1 MWYHRLKHYGENA
14 APGRN
19 ELECDME
26 EFKIGLL
33 LPIIFSVCFI
43 LSIPNFLSAQSLY
56 QGQIL
61 NAKTGNPI
69 PYITIKL
76 IKENLSV
83 SADENGYFVLKALT
97 TGSTDSLLFKG
108 IGYTSKK
115 ISTSSYNQPLI
126 VHLNE
131 DVNSLNEVAISFKK
145 ISKQLNQF
153 KKNNFTAYL
162 FKYQIAQE
170 FDRPTDC
177 HFLKSVSIGINTNF
191 FGSNLKS
198 KFRIR
203 VYDQNP
209 FGGGPGEDLCLEKI
223 EVNYEG
229 SAMLDLDLTKYKIL
243 IPHSKFFV
251 AIEKLL
257 IPYNERYRL
266 HRDVTQ
272 NTQKADIIRIHAM
285 TYNTYYEPVAY
296 FKKTKERLNW
306 SLDYVGDKWK
316 ARLRGVI
323 GISALITN

>member
-1 MWYHRLKHYGENA
+1 MKTMEIYRLH
-14 APGRN
+14 
-19 ELECDME
+19 
-26 EFKIGLL
+26 
-33 LPIIFSVCFI
+33 I
-43 LSIPNFLSAQSLY
+43 LFLVSFLVIPNFLSAQSVY
-56 QGQIL
+56 KGQIL
-61 NAKTGNPI
+61 NSKSGNPI
-69 PYITIKL
+69 PYITVRL

-83 SADENGYFVLKALT
+83 SADENGYFILRALKS
-97 TGSTDSLLFKG
+97 GSTDSLLFKG
-108 IGYTSKK
+108 IGYLPKK
-115 ISTSSYNQPLI
+115 ISTSGYNDSPV

-131 DVNSLNEVAISFKK
+131 DVRALNEVNIAFKK

-153 KKNNFTAYL
+153 KKNNFVAYL

-170 FDRPTDC
+170 FDRPPDC
-177 HFLKSVSIGINTNF
+177 HFLKSVSIGINANY

-203 VYDQNP
+203 IYDQNP
-209 FGGGPGEDLCLEKI
+209 AGGGPGEDLCLEKI

-229 SAMLDLDLTKYKIL
+229 SELFDLDLTKYKIF
-243 IPHSKFFV
+243 IPNNKFFV

-266 HRDVTQ
+266 DRDVAQ
-272 NTQKADIIRIHAM
+272 NRQEADIIRIHAM

-316 ARLRGVI
+316 ARIRGVL
-323 GISALITN
+323 GISAVITN